1 MRRLKMADN
10 GDKMLLFARKIH
22 FESRWN
28 ELFLKNNGQVTPEMS
43 VLGDQI
49 KKTVREILA
58 LQEKEA
64 VTNSKDL
71 EVHLY
76 AG

>member
-1 MRRLKMADN
+1 MAQSKMV
-10 GDKMLLFARKIH
+10 LFARKIQ
-22 FESRWN
+22 FESKWN
-28 ELFLKNNGQVTPEMS
+28 ELFLRNGGNVTPEMS

-49 KKTVREILA
+49 KQTIREILA
-58 LQEKEA
+58 IQESPKNTRDE
-64 VTNSKDL
+64 

>member
-1 MRRLKMADN
+1 MV
-10 GDKMLLFARKIH
+10 LFARKIQ
-22 FESRWN
+22 FESKWN
-28 ELFLKNNGQVTPEMS
+28 ELFLRNGGNVTPEMS

-49 KKTVREILA
+49 KQTIREILA
-58 LQEKEA
+58 IQESPKNTRDE
-64 VTNSKDL
+64 

>member
-1 MRRLKMADN
+1 MVD
-10 GDKMLLFARKIH
+10 GSEKMLLFARKIH

-28 ELFLKNNGQVTPEMS
+28 ELFLKNSGQVTPEMS

-49 KKTVREILA
+49 KKTIREILA

-64 VTNSKDL
+64 VTNRKDL

>member
-1 MRRLKMADN
+1 
-10 GDKMLLFARKIH
+10 
-22 FESRWN
+22 
-28 ELFLKNNGQVTPEMS
+28 LFLKNNGQVTPEMS

-49 KKTVREILA
+49 KKTIREILA
-58 LQEKEA
+58 AQQVETQK
-64 VTNSKDL
+64 NPKDL

>member
-1 MRRLKMADN
+1 MVD
-10 GDKMLLFARKIH
+10 GSEKMLLFARKIH
-22 FESRWN
+22 FESKWN
-28 ELFLKNNGQVTPEMS
+28 ELFLKNSGQVTPEMS

-49 KKTVREILA
+49 KKTIRQILA

-64 VTNSKDL
+64 TTNSKDL

>member
-1 MRRLKMADN
+1 MVD
-10 GDKMLLFARKIH
+10 GSEKMLLFARKIH

-28 ELFLKNNGQVTPEMS
+28 ELFLKNSVQVTPEMS

-49 KKTVREILA
+49 KTTIREILA

>member
-1 MRRLKMADN
+1 MAQSKMV
-10 GDKMLLFARKIH
+10 LFARKIQ
-22 FESRWN
+22 FESKWN
-28 ELFLKNNGQVTPEMS
+28 ELFLRNGGNVTPEMS

-49 KKTVREILA
+49 KQTVREILA
-58 LQEKEA
+58 IQESPKNTRDE
-64 VTNSKDL
+64 

>member
-1 MRRLKMADN
+1 MAS
-10 GDKMLLFARKIH
+10 DKMILFARKIH
-22 FESRWN
+22 FESKWN

-43 VLGDQI
+43 VLGDEI
-49 KKTVREILA
+49 KKTIRSILA
-58 LQEKEA
+58 AQEVETHK
-64 VTNSKDL
+64 NSKDL

>member
-1 MRRLKMADN
+1 MAS
-10 GDKMLLFARKIH
+10 DKMLLFARKIQL
-22 FESRWN
+22 ESKWN

-49 KKTVREILA
+49 KKTIREILA
-58 LQEKEA
+58 AQQVETQK
-64 VTNSKDL
+64 NPKDL

>member
-1 MRRLKMADN
+1 
-10 GDKMLLFARKIH
+10 
-22 FESRWN
+22 
-28 ELFLKNNGQVTPEMS
+28 

-49 KKTVREILA
+49 KTTIRQILA
-58 LQEKEA
+58 LQEKETA
-64 VTNSKDL
+64 TNSKDL

>member
-1 MRRLKMADN
+1 MAS
-10 GDKMLLFARKIH
+10 DKMLLFARKIQ
-22 FESRWN
+22 FESKWN

-49 KKTVREILA
+49 KKTIREILA
-58 LQEKEA
+58 AQQVETQK
-64 VTNSKDL
+64 NPKDL

>member
-1 MRRLKMADN
+1 MV
-10 GDKMLLFARKIH
+10 LFARKIQ
-22 FESRWN
+22 FESKWN
-28 ELFLKNNGQVTPEMS
+28 ELFLRNGGNVTPEMS

-49 KKTVREILA
+49 KQTVREILA
-58 LQEKEA
+58 IQESPKNTRDE
-64 VTNSKDL
+64 

>member
-1 MRRLKMADN
+1 
-10 GDKMLLFARKIH
+10 MLLFARKIQ
-22 FESRWN
+22 FESKWN

-49 KKTVREILA
+49 KKTIREILA
-58 LQEKEA
+58 AQQVETQK
-64 VTNSKDL
+64 NPKDL

>member
-1 MRRLKMADN
+1 MADN

>member
-1 MRRLKMADN
+1 MVD
-10 GDKMLLFARKIH
+10 GSEKMLLFARKIH

-28 ELFLKNNGQVTPEMS
+28 ELFLKNSGQVTAEMS

-49 KKTVREILA
+49 KNTIRESLA

-64 VTNSKDL
+64 TTNSKDL
-71 EVHLY
+71 ETHLY